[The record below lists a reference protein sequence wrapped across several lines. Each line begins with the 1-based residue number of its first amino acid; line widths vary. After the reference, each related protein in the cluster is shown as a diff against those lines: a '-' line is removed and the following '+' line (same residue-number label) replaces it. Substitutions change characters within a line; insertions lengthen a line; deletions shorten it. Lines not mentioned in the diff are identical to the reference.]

1 MGGFLLCTLRRLS
14 PSDPRSSFASDKRGS
29 WSRQAVGMN
38 GVSQAAV
45 PAPASRVWRQSWGGR
60 ICPLVSARSAGET
73 PVGEWPPLSL
83 NTHCPSRSTK
93 RAGAWV
99 TVLLVSCKPILL
111 CTSNL
116 TPHHF
121 VPSPSTNSKT
131 SQVVAR
137 APWWPS
143 G

>member
-1 MGGFLLCTLRRLS
+1 MFLLNLHVLLLS
-14 PSDPRSSFASDKRGS
+14 CIPDELQVHGPALQQSKH
-29 WSRQAVGMN
+29 N
-38 GVSQAAV
+38 HTCSQAAV
-45 PAPASRVWRQSWGGR
+45 PAPASRVWRQSWEGR